1 IKNAFEMTDS
11 VTGDIYCVRISN
23 GEWNKFK
30 GTCGEYVATPA
41 PVVESA
47 PIIEPA
53 PESMPA
59 STDVTITPTADTAAT
74 TTATT
79 SSI

>member
-47 PIIEPA
+47 PIDITTTTPISTLNVE
-53 PESMPA
+53 MA
-59 STDVTITPTADTAAT
+59 STTDKFAPIDQP
-74 TTATT
+74 
-79 SSI
+79 